1 MSAAGAIVR
10 RIRRE
15 GPITFDTF
23 VELALYGEGGFFTSG
38 RGAGRAHG
46 DFITSPETGSLFG
59 ACVARELDRL
69 WGRLDRPDPFVVI
82 EAGAGNGRL
91 ARDVMRA
98 HPESARAMRYV
109 LVERSEELRVLQRE
123 ALALE
128 PADEALG
135 PYAARAG
142 DDDAVAAT
150 NAGPVCTSL
159 PELPA
164 IVADGVVLANELLDN
179 LPFGIA
185 ERRAGKWHEVRVAL
199 DEGFVELLVPLE
211 QSEDLPD
218 DLPDGTRLP
227 IPRGI
232 RAWLYDCAQLL
243 RHGYVVLIDYV
254 DTVPEIVRRGPDA
267 WLRTYRAH
275 ERGRDPL
282 VDPGTQDITADVVF
296 EQLDKAAHSAGFS
309 VVASMSQAEW
319 LHGLGIDELVA
330 EGRHAWD
337 EGARRGDLVALAG
350 RSRVNEAAALIDPE
364 GLGAHRVVVLA
375 KGTPG

>member
-1 MSAAGAIVR
+1 MTAADAIVR

-69 WGRLDRPDPFVVI
+69 WVRLDRPDPFVVV
-82 EAGAGNGRL
+82 EAGAGSGRL
-91 ARDVMRA
+91 ARDVLRA
-98 HPESARAMRYV
+98 EPESARAMRYV
-109 LVERSEELRVLQRE
+109 LVERSDELRLLQRE
-123 ALALE
+123 RLALE

-135 PYAARAG
+135 PYVARAG
-142 DDDAVAAT
+142 DDQVTPAPG
-150 NAGPVCTSL
+150 AGPVCTSL

-185 ERRAGKWHEVRVAL
+185 ERRAGQWHEVRVAL
-199 DEGFVELLVPLE
+199 DEGFVELPVPLE
-211 QSEDLPD
+211 PGEELPD
-218 DLPDGTRLP
+218 DVPDGTRLP

-232 RAWLYDCAQLL
+232 RSWLFDCARLL
-243 RHGYVVLIDYV
+243 RRGYVVLIDYADTMAGVV
-254 DTVPEIVRRGPDA
+254 DRGPGA

-275 ERGRDPL
+275 ERGGPPL
-282 VDPGTQDITADVVF
+282 SDPGTQDITADVVY
-296 EQLDKAAHSAGFS
+296 EQLEQAAHSAGLS
-309 VVASMSQAEW
+309 VVAWQTQAEW
-319 LHGLGIDELVA
+319 LRALGIDELVA
-330 EGRHAWD
+330 EGKRAWE
-337 EGARRGDLVALAG
+337 EGAHRGDLAALAG
-350 RSRVNEAAALIDPE
+350 RSRINEAAALTDPD
-364 GLGAHRVVVLA
+364 GLGGHRVVVLA
-375 KGTPG
+375 KAAPG